1 MKILN
6 DDLVSNVSS
15 SAGALNSTRYPIS
28 NVKNEVPGLP
38 YIANASTCELTVTV
52 ASGMQA
58 LFLQGLQADS
68 ANLTIHTSGGDGYSD
83 ISTTPFSSLYELGI
97 GMSHLIPPEWFN
109 FTILDSGGTFISS
122 PYSGGTL
129 EGLVGAPTTLELS
142 GGGTTTISGGML
154 VLGLDE
160 GENYI
165 SNTDSGTALGAATIR
180 IYLSSTTNRKTQGAD
195 GSGITNWFQSSG
207 VSGYFGDGYTPV
219 NLNAHGNIF
228 LGSIVTISGVEYQI
242 SKIIGD
248 GSAASSVELSS
259 AVGSAS
265 VSSIVNPIKLG
276 SLRAGTT
283 LSVEAPQMGMAQ
295 NLTDYSIRQPLA
307 NGGYTQTPRNV
318 GRTFA
323 ASWTMTDSN
332 ARAFESFYYAY
343 RSKCFP
349 AIMAADMG
357 ASTEPTTRLSGYLYF
372 QGPPSFSFL
381 NKTGSHSTVSATFR
395 ENI

>member
-6 DDLVSNVSS
+6 DNLVSAVSS
-15 SAGALNSTRYPIS
+15 SAGALNSDRYPIGNVS
-28 NVKNEVPGLP
+28 NEIPGLP
-38 YIANASTCELTVTV
+38 YIANASTCVLTVTV

-68 ANLTIHTSGGDGYSD
+68 ANLTIHTSSEDGYSD
-83 ISTTPFSSLYELGI
+83 ISTTPYSSLYELGV

-129 EGLVGAPTTLELS
+129 EGLVGAPTTLTLS
-142 GGGTTTISGGML
+142 GGGTTTLSGAML
-154 VLGLDE
+154 VLGLDD

-165 SNTDSGTALGAATIR
+165 SNTDDGTALGAATIR
-180 IYLSSTTNRKTQGAD
+180 IYLNTTTDRKAQAA
-195 GSGITNWFQSSG
+195 SGNGVTNWTQSSG
-207 VSGYFGDGYTPV
+207 VAGFFTDGTDAV
-219 NLNAHGNIF
+219 NLNDHGNIF

-248 GSAASSVELSS
+248 GSAASSVELSA

-265 VSSIVNPIKLG
+265 VTSIVNPIKLG

-283 LSVEAPQMGMAQ
+283 LSVEAPQAGMGQDLA
-295 NLTDYSIRQPLA
+295 DYSIRQPSA
-307 NGGYTQTPRNV
+307 NGAYSQTPRNV
-318 GRTFA
+318 GKTFA
-323 ASWTMTDSN
+323 ASFVMADAN
-332 ARAFESFYYAY
+332 ARAFESFYYAF

-357 ASTEPTTRLSGYLYF
+357 SSTEAATRLSGYFYF
-372 QGPPSFSFL
+372 DAPPTFSYI
-381 NKTGSHSTVSATFR
+381 NNTGSHSSVEAVFR